1 MLCKNMCIIKEKYLV
16 MVTVRGF
23 RSFMYISMD
32 SKQKSTTL
40 LLVHVNFQNF
50 PKNNNVKG
58 RAMNHMPEPNKITAE
73 LRFVLLHFIPLMTN
87 FTT

>member
-23 RSFMYISMD
+23 RSFMYLSTD
-32 SKQKSTTL
+32 SKEKSTTL

-58 RAMNHMPEPNKITAE
+58 ELYNHMPEPNKIIVE
-73 LRFVLLHFIPLMTN
+73 LRFALLHFIPLMTN